1 MVGCYHRTIYQL
13 SINAET
19 FVITNKGS
27 LNILISNFP
36 AYGRVLPQHLAT
48 PINAESLRYC

>member
-1 MVGCYHRTIYQL
+1 MFGCYHRTIYQL